1 MGQDFLQNHV
11 GVLVAEGQTRGRD
24 GGAKAHPH
32 ERRAGWHCREARA
45 GSQWLPIWEEVKS
58 DPHEGEG
65 FPTEGCELS
74 AAGAR
79 GRGNRRGGLGRAKA
93 E

>member
-32 ERRAGWHCREARA
+32 ERGSSVRAGTA
-45 GSQWLPIWEEVKS
+45 GQGGKGRVPVKVQ
-58 DPHEGEG
+58 
-65 FPTEGCELS
+65 
-74 AAGAR
+74 GAVVAYLGRSEIRSPR
-79 GRGNRRGGLGRAKA
+79 GRRLPNRGL
-93 E
+93 